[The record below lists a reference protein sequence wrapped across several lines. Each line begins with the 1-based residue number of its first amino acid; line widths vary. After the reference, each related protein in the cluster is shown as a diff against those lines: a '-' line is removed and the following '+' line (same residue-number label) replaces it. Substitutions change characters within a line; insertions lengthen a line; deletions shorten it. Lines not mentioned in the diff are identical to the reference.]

1 MSICLVFLPPAFSC
15 LPDLLSVLFL
25 IDPPLS
31 LFSSNCS
38 LLSGCPTLI
47 LLSFRLISYF
57 SNRPR
62 PLPFLICS
70 SHFLLSPIHNATFI
84 FLIFS
89 SFRFPFI
96 FSVPLS
102 ILLALTAFLCFHSSW
117 PLIVY
122 SILPPFLPTFSSHSL
137 LLSQGGI
144 LSSNHFLWNT
154 LSLSLSLSVEVDLT
168 LMCQCDRT
176 GLNSPEDE

>member
-25 IDPPLS
+25 TDPPLS

-84 FLIFS
+84 FLIFP
-89 SFRFPFI
+89 SFHFPFI
-96 FSVPLS
+96 FSVPIS
-102 ILLALTAFLCFHSSW
+102 IHPSGPHGISLFSFLMAPHCIFHPST
-117 PLIVY
+117 
-122 SILPPFLPTFSSHSL
+122 FPTYF
-137 LLSQGGI
+137 
-144 LSSNHFLWNT
+144 
-154 LSLSLSLSVEVDLT
+154 
-168 LMCQCDRT
+168 
-176 GLNSPEDE
+176 